1 LELLHNFQILLLI
14 QKYVHHRSKL
24 PAVFSVCFEDNKLLH
39 CHEQK
44 NDFHTY
50 AMQSVCVCQPAEL
63 IDQLDT
69 NEFYELEPPVK
80 LQILVGLCHRIMASY
95 SVQDYMDEKS
105 NEACKLW
112 LVLSHVWL
120 KLCCTVHSGV
130 VIILDAFI
138 VILGSFW
145 FRLV

>member
-24 PAVFSVCFEDNKLLH
+24 PAVFSVCFEHNKLLH

-63 IDQLDT
+63 IDQLET
-69 NEFYELEPPVK
+69 NELYELEPPVK